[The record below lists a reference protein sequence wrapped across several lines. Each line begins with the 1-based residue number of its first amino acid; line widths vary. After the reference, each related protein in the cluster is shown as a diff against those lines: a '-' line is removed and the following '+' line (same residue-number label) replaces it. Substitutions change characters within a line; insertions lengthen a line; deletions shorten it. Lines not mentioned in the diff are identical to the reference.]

1 MRPRADGL
9 RQSTRGRLDG
19 LKYAPGIREP
29 EALALSGSRNPGVRL
44 PSPIET
50 ARLRDLKPSRRNART
65 HQNKQIGQIR
75 NSMLRFGWTYPIL
88 IDENHEIIAGFGRYQ
103 AAKHLGL
110 RDVPVIVMT
119 GLTKAEKRA
128 LALADNKIA
137 ANAGWDRAVL
147 AAELGELADLLPEC
161 DLDIEI
167 AGFEPAEID
176 SLMGDLVDPE
186 QDPADEFP
194 PSTEIPVSRSGD
206 LWQLKEHQLLCG
218 DATAAADLRRLMERH
233 RAAMVFTDP
242 PYNLRISSLQG
253 RGRIK
258 HGEFA
263 QASGEMS
270 SDQFARFLRTSLGLA
285 AKHSASGCIHY
296 VFIDWRHIGELLS
309 AGSDVYSELKNIIVW
324 AKTNAGQGSFY
335 RSQHEFICV
344 YKFGD
349 AAHTNN
355 IELGRHGRNRSNV
368 WTYPGVNTFRS
379 GRMDELALV
388 GLPLCHDPKSGSAVP
403 AELAH
408 LSDRLSA

>member
-1 MRPRADGL
+1 
-9 RQSTRGRLDG
+9 
-19 LKYAPGIREP
+19 
-29 EALALSGSRNPGVRL
+29 
-44 PSPIET
+44 
-50 ARLRDLKPSRRNART
+50 
-65 HQNKQIGQIR
+65 
-75 NSMLRFGWTYPIL
+75 
-88 IDENHEIIAGFGRYQ
+88 
-103 AAKHLGL
+103 
-110 RDVPVIVMT
+110 
-119 GLTKAEKRA
+119 

-167 AGFEPAEID
+167 TGFEPAEIA

-218 DATAAADLRRLMERH
+218 DATAAANLRRLMERH